1 MISNSWLP
9 VNSITLLLLPLVDR
23 ICDDRGILDVLCE
36 FNFMNIKRNIW
47 QICETVQQNV
57 FVGRSWDWIL
67 EEKKIPRGNDE
78 DKCFPNSQ
86 TWIFLF
92 FTHSYNQYQSLHLR
106 IYVEHQYRCDC
117 LIWKLMNTDKC
128 PCKLYDSELMHTWYL
143 SIFLHGQKRT
153 TFPPKCRSFPTYR
166 QGTRAQLCV
175 CVRLCVCICLCLWVG
190 LLANNEI

>member
-1 MISNSWLP
+1 MIIQDNWPMICNHWLP
-9 VNSITLLLLPLVDR
+9 FNSITLLLLPLVDR
-23 ICDDRGILDVLCE
+23 ICDDRGILDILYE

-92 FTHSYNQYQSLHLR
+92 FTHSCNQYQSLHLG
-106 IYVEHQYRCDC
+106 IYVEHQYCCDC
-117 LIWKLMNTDKC
+117 LIWKFMNTDKC
-128 PCKLYDSELMHTWYL
+128 PCKKLDISSMIL
-143 SIFLHGQKRT
+143 SWCSANIFIKR
-153 TFPPKCRSFPTYR
+153 
-166 QGTRAQLCV
+166 
-175 CVRLCVCICLCLWVG
+175 
-190 LLANNEI
+190 

>member
-1 MISNSWLP
+1 MVHYSSWYSLWFSQLTHQAIHDYHSMA
-9 VNSITLLLLPLVDR
+9 NNYCFCLL
-23 ICDDRGILDVLCE
+23 IIKHGDDRDDMMRGYMYVLCE

-92 FTHSYNQYQSLHLR
+92 FTHSCNQYQSLHLG
-106 IYVEHQYRCDC
+106 IYVEHQYCCDC

-128 PCKLYDSELMHTWYL
+128 PCKKWDISCMIL
-143 SIFLHGQKRT
+143 SWCRANIFI
-153 TFPPKCRSFPTYR
+153 KC
-166 QGTRAQLCV
+166 
-175 CVRLCVCICLCLWVG
+175 
-190 LLANNEI
+190 